1 MKALIVFLIPC
12 LLVGCSEGTN
22 PVLNN
27 GEKIAFNTV
36 VQSSSTFTNDG
47 LITVV
52 LRSKQEENAFLA
64 VNPPAQPFPIVNYQQ
79 QMVVGILLGRRGSV
93 SIRVTI
99 DSVQRYGNTL
109 KVYSHEFHP
118 LGQRMAIG
126 YPCHLIV
133 INKTHLPVVFEPIRV
148 IREDSQD
155 SIFGRW
161 FFRYFETVSSGDRD
175 LPPSEMGGVNIEF
188 SQESIFGGTAPCNIY
203 GGDFQLHGTNAITI
217 SSLRSTER
225 ACALQVLN
233 EWEGRYFN
241 ALQDVRTYH
250 FNETELK
257 LYFDENRRA
266 IVYHRST
273 R

>member
-12 LLVGCSEGTN
+12 LLVGCSEETN
-22 PVLNN
+22 PVLDN
-27 GEKIAFNTV
+27 GEKIVFETIVHNTSV
-36 VQSSSTFTNDG
+36 FTNDN
-47 LITVV
+47 LITMT

-64 VNPPAQPFPIVNYQQ
+64 ANPPAQQFPSVDYQR
-79 QMVVGILLGRRGSV
+79 QMVVGILLGMRGSV
-93 SIRVTI
+93 SICVTI
-99 DSVQRYGNTL
+99 DSVKQYSSTL

-126 YPCHLIV
+126 YPSHLIV
-133 INKTHLPVVFEPIRV
+133 VNKTHRPVVFEPVGV

-155 SIFGRW
+155 AIFGRW
-161 FFRYFETVSSGDRD
+161 FFRYFETVSTGVRD
-175 LPPSEMGGVNIEF
+175 LPPSEMGEVTIEF
-188 SQESIFGGTAPCNIY
+188 SRGAGFGGLGPCNSY
-203 GGDFQLHGTNAITI
+203 GGEFQLHGTNGITI
-217 SSLRSTER
+217 SSLRSTTR
-225 ACALQVLN
+225 ACALQILN
-233 EWEGRYFN
+233 EWEGRYFH